1 MQAVSNKLAE
11 VRTHQYKNLLP
22 PESHGRLIFSV
33 SETLPPSL
41 ARIINHEQTGSTM
54 KALAWFGARDVRL
67 IDAPIPDI
75 TEPDDV
81 ILKVTGTTICG
92 SDLHLSVPRRNNS
105 TTRGDIL
112 GHEFMGIVDRVGP
125 NVHNVHIGQ
134 RVVASFQIA
143 CGECSYC
150 KQKLSSMC
158 DRTNSSGQVFLH
170 IITCS
175 IFMGIFI
182 GSRTRCTATAT
193 RGFFRI
199 LALHGR
205 LPWWS
210 GRIRARAQGETST
223 CSLSRTLFPMRRRSI
238 SRTSSLPATT
248 QSSMSG
254 VKEGD
259 VVGIWGLGPIG
270 QCAAR
275 FALMKGASRVIGI
288 DNVRE
293 RLLMAESSGIEVIN
307 FSEHTD
313 VVKRIQELV
322 PGGLDV
328 AIDCGTFH
336 QPKTLLHKVEKTLM
350 LETDVPEIV
359 NEMIM
364 ATRKMGS
371 CGIIAAYA
379 GYTNHF
385 NIGALMEKGIR
396 LIGHGQAPV
405 HKYWHDLLA
414 TIEAGKFDPTFV
426 VTHRVSLDEFPALYA
441 SFDKRVAGVEK
452 VFVETKFSAP
462 PSVGTPKLSRVAD
475 WGLDIYTV

>member
-1 MQAVSNKLAE
+1 MQAASNKLAE
-11 VRTHQYKNLLP
+11 RLGDAPTAVSTEYK
-22 PESHGRLIFSV
+22 
-33 SETLPPSL
+33 
-41 ARIINHEQTGSTM
+41 AREDGSTM
-54 KALAWFGARDVRL
+54 KALAWFGASDVRL

-92 SDLHLSVPRRNNS
+92 SDLHLYHGEIVQLQQ
-105 TTRGDIL
+105 GDIL
-112 GHEFMGIVDRVGP
+112 GHEFMGIVDRVGS
-125 NVHNVHIGQ
+125 NVKNIHQGQ

-158 DRTNSSGQVFLH
+158 DRTNSSGLQNAMYGH
-170 IITCS
+170 
-175 IFMGIFI
+175 
-182 GSRTRCTATAT
+182 RDA
-193 RGFFRI
+193 GFFGYSHFTGGFPGGQAEYVRVPKGNVNLLPIPDSVPDEKALFLSDI
-199 LALHGR
+199 L
-205 LPWWS
+205 P
-210 GRIRARAQGETST
+210 TSYH
-223 CSLSRTLFPMRRRSI
+223 
-238 SRTSSLPATT
+238 AVVDV
-248 QSSMSG
+248 G
-254 VKEGD
+254 VKSGD

-288 DNVRE
+288 DKVPARLQFARE
-293 RLLMAESSGIEVIN
+293 NSGIETID

-313 VVKRIQELV
+313 IVKRIQELV
-322 PGGLDV
+322 PGGLDI

-336 QPKTLLHKVEKTLM
+336 EPKSLLHKVEKMLM
-350 LETDVPEIV
+350 LETDVSETV
-359 NEMIM
+359 NEMI
-364 ATRKMGS
+364 TSTKKMGS

-405 HKYWHDLLA
+405 HKYWHELLEM
-414 TIEAGKFDPTFV
+414 IENGKFDPTFV
-426 VTHRVSLDEFPALYA
+426 VTHRVALEEFPALYV
-441 SFDKRVAGVEK
+441 SFDKRLGGVEK

-462 PSVGTPKLSRVAD
+462 VAAGTPRLSRVAD
-475 WGLDIYTV
+475 WGTELYTV

>member
-11 VRTHQYKNLLP
+11 RLGDTPTVVSAEYKPRTD
-22 PESHGRLIFSV
+22 
-33 SETLPPSL
+33 
-41 ARIINHEQTGSTM
+41 GSTM

-67 IDAPIPDI
+67 VDAPIPDI

-92 SDLHLSVPRRNNS
+92 SDLHLYHGEIIQLQK
-105 TTRGDIL
+105 GDIL
-112 GHEFMGIVDRVGP
+112 GHEFMGVVDRVGP
-125 NVHNVHIGQ
+125 NVKNIRVGQ

-158 DRTNSSGQVFLH
+158 DRTNTSGLQNAMYGH
-170 IITCS
+170 
-175 IFMGIFI
+175 
-182 GSRTRCTATAT
+182 RDA
-193 RGFFRI
+193 GFFGYSHFTGGFPGGQAEYVRVPKGNVNLLPIPDSIPDEKALFLSDI
-199 LALHGR
+199 L
-205 LPWWS
+205 P
-210 GRIRARAQGETST
+210 TSYH
-223 CSLSRTLFPMRRRSI
+223 
-238 SRTSSLPATT
+238 AVVDV
-248 QSSMSG
+248 G
-254 VKEGD
+254 VTKGD

-275 FALMKGASRVIGI
+275 FALMKGAARVIGI
-288 DNVRE
+288 DNVPA
-293 RLLMAESSGIEVIN
+293 RLLFAQEKSGIETID
-307 FSEHTD
+307 FSQHTD

-322 PGGLDV
+322 PGGLDR

-350 LETDVPEIV
+350 LETDVSEIV
-359 NEMIM
+359 NEMIT

-385 NIGALMEKGIR
+385 AIGALMEKGIR

-405 HKYWHDLLA
+405 HKYWHELLA
-414 TIEAGKFDPTFV
+414 MIEAGKIDPTFV
-426 VTHRVSLDEFPALYA
+426 VTHRVSLDEFPDLYA
-441 SFDKRVAGVEK
+441 SFDKRMGGVEK
-452 VFVETKFSAP
+452 VFVETKFSALPSAGAP
-462 PSVGTPKLSRVAD
+462 PLSRVAD
-475 WGLDIYTV
+475 WGTEIYTV